1 MDREGHLMTSP
12 TYLILGATGGMGQA
26 VYERLSKRD
35 ASLLIG
41 GRDPARL
48 EALSKCTGTGALAGD
63 ARASLAV
70 ERAVART
77 VEHFGRIDGA
87 VNLVGSLL
95 LKPANLTKPEEWD
108 DVIAANPGCAF
119 PLVRAAAF
127 AGATHE
133 PTAQARPFRESGTAS
148 LRPVPDLGE
157 SDELSKLSLVRR
169 SRIGRVLLERE
180 VSAGAV
186 VVPPVGREGSAEM
199 PLVENE
205 DVVQALSEQRS
216 NESLRVGVLPR
227 GARSDR
233 HLVKAERLNSPVEV
247 RAVDPIAIS
256 DQVPGGRLPRERLD
270 HLLRGPAGR
279 RVRGHVDV
287 EELPSIEA

>member
-1 MDREGHLMTSP
+1 MDREGHPMTSP

-26 VYERLSKRD
+26 VCERLSKRD

-63 ARASLAV
+63 ARAPLAV

-95 LKPANLTKPEEWD
+95 LKPAHLTKPEEWD

-148 LRPVPDLGE
+148 LRPHLQPLTSAGIMSSHEHVVEALSRVRADTYTLFETQSTEYALVVDEIAERIRAIGARAPGSYTEVAELASLKEGRGFPPAMEMIGKLFADQEATVASARKIVEVAEAAGDRATADLG
-157 SDELSKLSLVRR
+157 VRR
-169 SRIGRVLLERE
+169 IKIHEKKAWMLRSHLE
-180 VSAGAV
+180 
-186 VVPPVGREGSAEM
+186 
-199 PLVENE
+199 
-205 DVVQALSEQRS
+205 
-216 NESLRVGVLPR
+216 
-227 GARSDR
+227 
-233 HLVKAERLNSPVEV
+233 
-247 RAVDPIAIS
+247 
-256 DQVPGGRLPRERLD
+256 
-270 HLLRGPAGR
+270 
-279 RVRGHVDV
+279 
-287 EELPSIEA
+287 

>member
-1 MDREGHLMTSP
+1 MICTFLIYVLLSVSSMEQEGHLMTSP

-148 LRPVPDLGE
+148 LRPVPSE
-157 SDELSKLSLVRR
+157 NPVRRR
-169 SRIGRVLLERE
+169 SRGTT
-180 VSAGAV
+180 SG
-186 VVPPVGREGSAEM
+186 
-199 PLVENE
+199 
-205 DVVQALSEQRS
+205 
-216 NESLRVGVLPR
+216 
-227 GARSDR
+227 
-233 HLVKAERLNSPVEV
+233 KAMNSPSSRSCVALGSGASFWSA
-247 RAVDPIAIS
+247 R
-256 DQVPGGRLPRERLD
+256 
-270 HLLRGPAGR
+270 
-279 RVRGHVDV
+279 
-287 EELPSIEA
+287 